1 MTTRSANMF
10 ADQTSIGKLVAHCPA
25 QTESVAARLRL
36 SHLLQGTDFTPT
48 GFPPQSILIVRH
60 AFGPRPI
67 SLTSFRL
74 GSKWE
79 SEVRENM
86 GRLYRT
92 AVRPVGGIV
101 PAGAQAV
108 LFADIGEWLACLG
121 LAVQARRVEQSWYWR
136 ACLRKEAI
144 SSSQTLVRMWTSAP
158 RFVPAAVVHLAEWS
172 CVNAVLELFSPGES
186 NAIFA
191 ALADEWSLPKQEL
204 SPADP
209 IKAEAVAASFLTVE
223 RASAFL
229 PSIDGFTSHRQAKLA
244 KREAAEEG
252 NSSSSR
258 IDSEDGAE
266 QEAPWLR
273 WLPSL
278 ERSCETLPLETQRLL
293 AIAVALFHAPAL
305 ARSTAFAAKVTRRL
319 FAIAQ
324 RQAVAPL
331 NTSPSPAVAV
341 PVPRVNVDERVGPT
355 TVQKF
360 SEDSPPRIGKIT
372 SNDARATAERET
384 EPLRFWRNLSGYQT
398 RIGGVLF
405 LLNLLQQ
412 TRLPECFD
420 EELDLSRHLSQWS
433 LLELLGKALLGPS
446 AEDFHDDPLWT
457 ILQLLD
463 GRAPG
468 DVPGASLPELDEY
481 RMPAEWLKHFVDPDE
496 PLCVES
502 SAGRLRLYHRSGE
515 FTVVDCA
522 LDEMNVAERA
532 ASELERFWSQ
542 GVAVELEEHGSIDE
556 ELSESFL
563 HRLRG
568 LAEWSSM
575 SHAMRRW
582 LCWTFPFLN
591 YVLVRALA
599 EDEDLG
605 QLLLQKTGTL
615 YCTTTHVDLV
625 MQLDQI
631 ALPVRRAS
639 LDADPGWLPN
649 LARVVSFHFE

>member
-25 QTESVAARLRL
+25 QTECVPARLRL
-36 SHLLQGTDFTPT
+36 SHLLQSADFTPT

-79 SEVRENM
+79 NEVRENM
-86 GRLYRT
+86 GRLYRS

-121 LAVQARRVEQSWYWR
+121 LAVQTRLIEQSWCWR

-144 SSSQTLVRMWTSAP
+144 SSSQTLVRNWTSAP

-172 CVNAVLELFSPGES
+172 CVNAVFELFSPGES
-186 NAIFA
+186 NAI
-191 ALADEWSLPKQEL
+191 LAVLANEWNLPKEKL
-204 SPADP
+204 PPADP
-209 IKAEAVAASFLTVE
+209 IKIEAVAASFFTVE
-223 RASAFL
+223 RAFPSL
-229 PSIDGFTSHRQAKLA
+229 PSIEGFTSHRQAKLA
-244 KREAAEEG
+244 KQKAAAAG
-252 NSSSSR
+252 GSSSLR
-258 IDSEDGAE
+258 IDSDDGAE
-266 QEAPWLR
+266 QEALWLR

-319 FAIAQ
+319 SAIAR
-324 RQAVAPL
+324 RQAAPVD
-331 NTSPSPAVAV
+331 TSPSPAVAV

-355 TVQKF
+355 TVQKS
-360 SEDSPPRIGKIT
+360 SEDSPPPIAKIT
-372 SNDARATAERET
+372 SNDARATAESET

-420 EELDLSRHLSQWS
+420 EELGLSRHLSQWS

-446 AEDFHDDPLWT
+446 AEDFHDDPVWT

-468 DVPGASLPELDEY
+468 DVPGASLPELNEY

-496 PLCVES
+496 PLGVES

-522 LDEMNVAERA
+522 LDELNVAERA
-532 ASELERFWSQ
+532 DSELERFWSQ
-542 GVAVELEEHGSIDE
+542 GVSVELEEHGSLDE

-568 LAEWSSM
+568 STEWSSM
-575 SHAMRRW
+575 SHSLRRW